1 MSRCASAACVARV
14 RPRVERPTVA
24 SGSARKGKSG
34 GNNVSN
40 QVEKVRQQ
48 WYYTVGMWEPDKNWN
63 EIASAPELEEAMEI
77 ASALNATLK
86 GYSG

>member
-1 MSRCASAACVARV
+1 MYLIRLR
-14 RPRVERPTVA
+14 RY
-24 SGSARKGKSG
+24 GK
-34 GNNVSN
+34 
-40 QVEKVRQQ
+40 Q